1 MAVDVATGIVI
12 DRPRAEVAA
21 YAADPDKATEWYGNI
36 VAVEWRTPRPLA
48 VGTEIEFT
56 AEFMNRR
63 MTYTYRITELVDGEL
78 LVMTTAEGPFPM
90 QTTYTWEDADEGG
103 TLMTLRNA
111 GQPSGF
117 GRVSAPLMAR
127 AMRRANRADLR
138 VLKRLLESRGSPS
151 P

>member
-63 MTYTYRITELVDGEL
+63 MTYTYRITELVEGEL

-90 QTTYTWEDADEGG
+90 RTTYTWEDADEGG

-138 VLKRLLESRGSPS
+138 VLKRLLESRGSP
-151 P
+151 

>member
-21 YAADPDKATEWYGNI
+21 YAADPDKAAEWYGNI
-36 VAVEWRTPRPLA
+36 VAVEWRTPRPLS
-48 VGTEIEFT
+48 VGSEIEFT

-63 MTYTYRITELVDGEL
+63 MTYTYRITELVEGEL
-78 LVMTTAEGPFPM
+78 LVMTTGEGPFPM

-138 VLKRLLESRGSPS
+138 VLKRLLES
-151 P
+151 

>member
-1 MAVDVATGIVI
+1 MAVDVTTAIEI

-21 YAADPDKATEWYGNI
+21 YAADPDSATRWYGNI

-56 AEFMNRR
+56 AEFMNRK
-63 MTYTYRITELVDGEL
+63 MTYTYRITELVEGER

-90 QTTYTWEDADEGG
+90 ETTYTWEDLDGGG
-103 TLMTLRNA
+103 TLMTLRNY
-111 GQPSGF
+111 GQPTGF
-117 GRVSAPLMAR
+117 GRVSSPLMAR

-138 VLKRLLESRGSPS
+138 VLKKLLESEAPD
-151 P
+151 

>member
-21 YAADPDKATEWYGNI
+21 YAADPDRAMEWYGNI

-56 AEFMNRR
+56 AEFMNRK
-63 MTYTYRITELVDGEL
+63 MTYTYRITELVEGEL
-78 LVMTTAEGPFPM
+78 LVMTTSEGPFPM
-90 QTTYTWEDADEGG
+90 ETTYTWEDADEGG
-103 TLMTLRNA
+103 TLMTLRNS

-138 VLKRLLESRGSPS
+138 VLKQLLES
-151 P
+151 

>member
-48 VGTEIEFT
+48 VGSEIEFT

-63 MTYTYRITELVDGEL
+63 MTYTYRITELVEGEL

-138 VLKRLLESRGSPS
+138 VLKRLLESGGPG
-151 P
+151 